1 MRPEACVTRNHIE
14 VWHHGL
20 LPPGARIGL
29 WTVLRCSLLPIL
41 VWTGIPCFTC
51 LVYSP
56 VVTVVL
62 GGLFVLSYAVSFGR
76 RRRARHTL
84 RCSAYGPLGGVLSA
98 SMAGFRGASPP
109 GRWRA
114 RTVRDQREGRSRG
127 PSPGSPR
134 AGFRDGER

>member
-14 VWHHGL
+14 VWHDGS
-20 LPPGARIGL
+20 LPIGARIGL

-41 VWTGIPCFTC
+41 VWTGIACFTW

-62 GGLFVLSYAVSFGR
+62 GGLFVLSLAVSFGR

-84 RCSAYGPLGGVLSA
+84 RCSAYGALGGVLNA
-98 SMAGFRGASPP
+98 SMAGF
-109 GRWRA
+109 
-114 RTVRDQREGRSRG
+114 
-127 PSPGSPR
+127 
-134 AGFRDGER
+134 